1 MRTIILTGGGTAGHI
16 TPNLALIPLLKEKGY
31 NVEYIGTK
39 NGMEKNII
47 KDIPYHAISAGK
59 LRRYFSLKNFTDPFR
74 ILAGLCKSKRIL
86 KKVKPVAVFSKGGF
100 VSVPVVFAAKSL
112 GIRVVLHESDY
123 TPGLANKL
131 SIPKADK
138 VCVAFE
144 PAIKHI
150 PNGKGVHTGLPIRSE
165 LLHGDKSKGLK
176 LCGFSGKKPVLL
188 IMGGSQGAQ
197 KVNDVLDK
205 IMLQLTKKY
214 DVAHIRGEKNL
225 LTGMLPKGY
234 KQFGY
239 VTDELADIYAAAD
252 IMLSRAGATAVFEIM
267 ALNLPS
273 LLIPLGLDASRG
285 DQILNARHFDKKG
298 CCRLLLQE
306 DMTEETMLLEIDE
319 LYENREKYISEMKK
333 EDVAGAARKVA
344 DIITND
350 R

>member
-1 MRTIILTGGGTAGHI
+1 MSTIILTGGGTAGHI
-16 TPNLALIPLLKEKGY
+16 TPNLALIPLLEEKGY

-39 NGMEKNII
+39 NGMERNII

-131 SIPKADK
+131 SITKADK

-144 PAIKHI
+144 PALKHI

-176 LCGFSGKKPVLL
+176 LCGFTGKKPVLL

-205 IMLQLTKKY
+205 IMPQLTKKY

-225 LTGMLPKGY
+225 LTGMLPSGY

-239 VTDELADIYAAAD
+239 VTDELPDIYAAAD

-285 DQILNARHFDKKG
+285 DQILNARYFHKKG

-306 DMTEETMLLEIDE
+306 DMTEETILLEIDE
-319 LYENREKYISEMKK
+319 LYENREKYKTEMKK